1 VVVVV
6 GLGGPGAVGVRGVP
20 LGDALGLVGGGVLGG
35 IGGCLGALGL
45 DVLHLVVARAA
56 DEQVGGGHCVHVVR
70 LGHALVHGV
79 VALVAV
85 HVAGE
90 VHVDAVL
97 VEQVLHRRL
106 EVSVDGVSLVHG
118 VVARSEDPRAHIAL
132 LVGLDEVVLQPG
144 ELVAEASA
152 GQHVAGLLCGAGV
165 AGLSVDRDEVRVAE
179 VEGVV
184 HVEHAAALRGGHAEA
199 VVVGGEVRQ
208 LLSFVLTGQAVGIV
222 AIYNNSNRKV
232 KERKN
237 ITTIGKSYTLLLQ
250 VEHKLAY
257 QEELQFL
264 FYLKNLKNYRFVPAS

>member
-1 VVVVV
+1 
-6 GLGGPGAVGVRGVP
+6 
-20 LGDALGLVGGGVLGG
+20 
-35 IGGCLGALGL
+35 
-45 DVLHLVVARAA
+45 
-56 DEQVGGGHCVHVVR
+56 
-70 LGHALVHGV
+70 
-79 VALVAV
+79 
-85 HVAGE
+85 
-90 VHVDAVL
+90 
-97 VEQVLHRRL
+97 
-106 EVSVDGVSLVHG
+106 
-118 VVARSEDPRAHIAL
+118 
-132 LVGLDEVVLQPG
+132 
-144 ELVAEASA
+144 
-152 GQHVAGLLCGAGV
+152 
-165 AGLSVDRDEVRVAE
+165 
-179 VEGVV
+179 V